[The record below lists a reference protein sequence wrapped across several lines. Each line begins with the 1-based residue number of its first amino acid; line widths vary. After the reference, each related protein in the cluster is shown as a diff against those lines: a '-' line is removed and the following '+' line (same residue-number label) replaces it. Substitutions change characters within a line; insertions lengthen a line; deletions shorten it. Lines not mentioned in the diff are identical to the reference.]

1 MKEHDGNRV
10 IDTLQG
16 LWHLF
21 HPILVHGR
29 VKQSEILYDHRYHQ
43 HSDTIIFRAS
53 WTKVPG
59 WLQIDDANEVMVR
72 SEKRVCLLLA
82 VVHVVAEVKL

>member
-1 MKEHDGNRV
+1 METLHDPWYTSRSVVPFPSFARAWACEAVWN
-10 IDTLQG
+10 ILHH
-16 LWHLF
+16 HL
-21 HPILVHGR
+21 
-29 VKQSEILYDHRYHQ
+29 YHRQ